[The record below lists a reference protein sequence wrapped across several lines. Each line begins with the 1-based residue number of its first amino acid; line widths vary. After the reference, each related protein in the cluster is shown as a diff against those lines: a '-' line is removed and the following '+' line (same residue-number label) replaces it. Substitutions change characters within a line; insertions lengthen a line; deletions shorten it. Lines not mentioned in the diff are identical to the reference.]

1 MDEDGDAHPKVKL
14 AGAKTTWPG
23 RKEIYRHPGWREDVI
38 LLEGEPEPE
47 GYARLLRPVMRQGKL
62 VPGSLPPLGEV
73 WEHAQAS
80 MRALPEQY
88 RALKD
93 APAYPVRFGEDVQA
107 LRAQAAREA
116 SVNLP
121 DESAANTNGKARSK
135 RG

>member
-1 MDEDGDAHPKVKL
+1 
-14 AGAKTTWPG
+14 
-23 RKEIYRHPGWREDVI
+23 
-38 LLEGEPEPE
+38 
-47 GYARLLRPVMRQGKL
+47 MRQGKL
-62 VPGSLPPLGEV
+62 VPGSLPPLSEV

-80 MRALPEQY
+80 LRALPEQY

-121 DESAANTNGKARSK
+121 DESRNDSSANTNGKVRTKRS
-135 RG
+135 

>member
-1 MDEDGDAHPKVKL
+1 M
-14 AGAKTTWPG
+14 
-23 RKEIYRHPGWREDVI
+23 I

-47 GYARLLRPVMRQGKL
+47 GYTRLLRPVMRQGKL

-80 MRALPEQY
+80 LRALPEQY

-107 LRAQAAREA
+107 LRAEAAREA

-121 DESAANTNGKARSK
+121 DDRATSTNGNTKLK
-135 RG
+135 RH